1 VKTPLVVL
9 VLLLCSIAP
18 AQPQQN
24 QQQYPS
30 ELDLGKP
37 APSQTTIA
45 VADVIKLSQAK
56 ISDDIIVQQ
65 LSKKGQHFDLSTEQL
80 IQLKNAGVSDRVI
93 RTMIDPT
100 KGNVPSP
107 TQNTQIAP
115 PQQPKQLTDAAP
127 AASSAEIP
135 SGAHA
140 FVATPAMAQ
149 PMVSSGQTGN
159 KPRVYFESASKG
171 SEWNAARNQSMEM
184 SKDFEKDCSVI
195 KVTINQ
201 AAADYTIVL
210 NHIEHGFVRDNQ
222 IQVANKDGD
231 LISKTKE
238 GGSIRGDMKKACQVI
253 LADWDSKVR

>member
-9 VLLLCSIAP
+9 VLLLCSMAL

-30 ELDLGKP
+30 ELDLRKP
-37 APSQTTIA
+37 APSQSATA

-65 LSKKGQHFDLSTEQL
+65 LSKKGQRFDLSTEQL

-93 RTMIDPT
+93 GAMIDPT
-100 KGNVPSP
+100 KGNVPSS
-107 TQNTQIAP
+107 TENTRIAP
-115 PQQPKQLTDAAP
+115 PERPKQLTDASP
-127 AASSAEIP
+127 AASPSELP
-135 SGAHA
+135 SGGHA
-140 FVATPAMAQ
+140 FVASPATPQ
-149 PMVSSGQTGN
+149 PLVSSGQSGN
-159 KPRVYFESASKG
+159 RPRVYFESASKG

-184 SKDFEKDCSVI
+184 SKDFEKDCSGI
-195 KVTINQ
+195 RVTISQ

-238 GGSIRGDMKKACQVI
+238 GGSIRGDMKKACQLI
-253 LADWDSKVR
+253 LADWNSKIR